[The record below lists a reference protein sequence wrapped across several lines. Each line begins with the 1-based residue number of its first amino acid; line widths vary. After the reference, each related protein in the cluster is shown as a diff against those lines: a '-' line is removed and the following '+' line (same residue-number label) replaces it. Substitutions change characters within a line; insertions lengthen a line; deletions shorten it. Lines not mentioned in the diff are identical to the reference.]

1 MKNTIY
7 TFLLMSVLAL
17 ACCAPDDD
25 GGPGTDPLDDLTSIP
40 YDPQPYVIVTS
51 SNMGTMEIPSD
62 NPLTVDGVE
71 LGRHLFYD
79 PILSADSTLSCSSC
93 HLPAGSFTDNNAVSE
108 GIDGIAGTRSSMS
121 LLNVGYFTNGLFW
134 DGRTQTLE
142 EQALLPVEDPIEL
155 HHTWPAVMEEL
166 QEHTNYPKLF
176 RKAFGITTRSEM
188 TKELAAKALASF
200 ERIMV
205 SSGQSKFDLVE
216 SQVGNAQYSDEE
228 FAGRDL
234 FFFESGSINHPGC
247 SHCHNGALLTNNL
260 YENNGLDMVSSLE
273 DFEDK
278 GLGAITGSLLDNGRF
293 RIPSL
298 KNIEL
303 TAPYMH
309 DGRFETLE
317 EVIDHY
323 ASGGHPA
330 DNISPL
336 QLPFMISAEEKD
348 NLIAFIKTFT
358 DMEFVNNP
366 DLQNPF

>member
-1 MKNTIY
+1 MKNISY
-7 TFLLMSVLAL
+7 LFLFLVVIIAACCSPDDGPDSVDESVL
-17 ACCAPDDD
+17 
-25 GGPGTDPLDDLTSIP
+25 TDTP

-51 SNMGTMEIPSD
+51 SNMPTMEIPSD
-62 NPLTVDGVE
+62 NPLTVDGVQ

-79 PILSADSTLSCSSC
+79 PILSLDSTMSCSTC
-93 HLPAGSFTDNNAVSE
+93 HLPAGSFTDNLDVST
-108 GIDGIAGTRSSMS
+108 GIDGIAGARSSMS
-121 LLNVGYFTNGLFW
+121 LLNVGYFNNGLFW
-134 DGRTQTLE
+134 DGRSQTLE

-155 HHTWPAVMEEL
+155 HNTWTNVIEKLKVHADYPVM
-166 QEHTNYPKLF
+166 F
-176 RKAFGITTRSEM
+176 RKAFGISSKDEM

-216 SQVGNAQYSDEE
+216 SQVGNNQYSDEE
-228 FAGRDL
+228 NLGRDL
-234 FFFESGSINHPGC
+234 FFVESQSVNHPGC

-260 YENNGLDMVSSLE
+260 YENNGLDMVNSLE

-278 GLGAITGSLLDNGRF
+278 GHGAVTGNLLDNGRF
-293 RIPSL
+293 RIPTL

-309 DGRFETLE
+309 DGRFQTLE

-323 ASGGHPA
+323 QSGGHPA

-336 QLPFMISAEEKD
+336 QLPFTLTDTEKA
-348 NLIAFIKTFT
+348 NLIAFMKTFT

-366 DLQNPF
+366 DLQSPF